1 MILITNNQQGLF
13 QQVFATEVEMCTEPI
28 DWRWNR
34 PTNNPDAIGN
44 NIELHLIN
52 MFKVLA

>member
-13 QQVFATEVEMCTEPI
+13 QQFFATEVEMCTEPI